1 MKNVKLKNNLFYIS
15 IIVLMIFGCK
25 KQEQKKI
32 LIDKVKN
39 IQKEIEKKLICDIN
53 DDNINDT
60 ISLKAIPLKDK
71 FTFDIALIIKYSSK
85 NEYKTKKIYEHAEA
99 LCWGLD
105 ASFSWISLRYSEEH
119 GQDETYYIFY
129 DKKRDNFYLKNYYFC
144 SPNEPI
150 KQEYKIFDAGFY
162 TAEINAIKL
171 CKYSYNNYIINDT
184 LKHSDFESKEC
195 ISIPYDNSKRTIGFV
210 ESLLNVKLEQ
220 IKNN

>member
-1 MKNVKLKNNLFYIS
+1 MHNKVKIIFVLIFFIS
-15 IIVLMIFGCK
+15 ICCNK
-25 KQEQKKI
+25 KQEQKKNV
-32 LIDKVKN
+32 IDKVKS

-60 ISLKAIPLKDK
+60 LSLKAIPLKDK
-71 FTFDIALIIKYSSK
+71 FTFDISLIIKYSLK
-85 NEYKTKKIYEHAEA
+85 NKYKTKKIYEHAEA
-99 LCWGLD
+99 LYWGLD
-105 ASFSWISLRYSEEH
+105 TSFSWISLRYSEEH
-119 GQDETYYIFY
+119 GQDDTYYIFY
-129 DKKRDNFYLKNYYFC
+129 DKKRDEFYLKNYYFC

-150 KQEYKIFDAGFY
+150 KQEYKIFEAGFY